1 MILARFF
8 VRRLGTFL
16 FCRQFRN
23 VPNCQLGNDKTLV
36 HLDGFG
42 AGIAALKVQA
52 ILVAAGS
59 RLVVAC
65 QRRHDFVLMVRGLC
79 VL

>member
-8 VRRLGTFL
+8 DRQLGTFL

-23 VPNCQLGNDKTLV
+23 VSNCRLGNDKALV

-42 AGIAALKVQA
+42 AGIALLKV
-52 ILVAAGS
+52 
-59 RLVVAC
+59 
-65 QRRHDFVLMVRGLC
+65 
-79 VL
+79 